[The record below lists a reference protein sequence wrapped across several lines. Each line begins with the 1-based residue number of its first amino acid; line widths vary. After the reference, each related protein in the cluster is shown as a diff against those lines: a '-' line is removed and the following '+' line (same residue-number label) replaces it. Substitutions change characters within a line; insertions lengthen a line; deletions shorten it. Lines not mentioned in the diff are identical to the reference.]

1 MVETQ
6 YTDWTGNSFVGGA
19 LCLDFVNTVVSRP
32 ASDRDG
38 LGTYED
44 LLRWSVAADS
54 LGVAEAEELRRRAG
68 ESPEGARAALDQ
80 ARSVR
85 ESMFK
90 ALEARIGKTALP
102 AKPMAEIN
110 AALGAAMSHLR
121 LTAGEPGEGSGVDW
135 AWEGPETALDR
146 PLWPVLRSFADI
158 MTEAPVERLRLCAS
172 DRCDWLFL
180 DTSKNGKRCW
190 CDMSV
195 CGNRAKATRHYNRR
209 KQG

>member
-6 YTDWTGNSFVGGA
+6 YTDWTENSFVGGA

-38 LGTYED
+38 LRSYED
-44 LLRWSVAADS
+44 LLRWSMAAGS
-54 LGVAEAEELRRRAG
+54 LTRAEADGLRRRAA
-68 ESPEGARAALDQ
+68 EHPDEARKALEQ
-80 ARSVR
+80 ARSIR
-85 ESMFK
+85 ESMFDV
-90 ALEARIGKTALP
+90 LEARIGKAALP
-102 AKPMAEIN
+102 AQPMTRIN
-110 AALGAAMSHLR
+110 AALGEAMAHLR
-121 LTAGEPGEGSGVDW
+121 LTGGGEEGIGW
-135 AWEGPETALDR
+135 AWEDPEAVLDR
-146 PLWPVLRSFADI
+146 PLWPVLRSLADV
-158 MTEAPVERLRLCAS
+158 MTEAPADRLRLCAS

-209 KQG
+209 KEG